1 MAQSLVSLV
10 TSHVYGDCSDSL
22 WLENSG
28 LRFWARLRI
37 WKVPPRADGLVFD
50 LECAVSSGSG
60 TENLPDSKN
69 SDMLSKKSDWF
80 LAIKHHRH
88 ASVTANL
95 PRYKG
100 SVNEDGETALML
112 AVRERDA
119 KLIQLLVRDEHGLV
133 DSYGDTALNLAARN
147 DYLQGVELLLPY
159 EGSKRNHLGQSALMV
174 ASLAN
179 ANATVER
186 LMPEGRYDS
195 DGCGRTPLVLAAS
208 ADAAAAARALLL
220 NRGTKYEID
229 LKLAAL
235 YAVAYDA
242 KATQAILHEVSAST
256 HLTSE
261 KLREMAS
268 KEADEKMKLL
278 NARLSDLEEN
288 PDEARRLELDVQVH
302 ELNELLTRL
311 NSLRERLEGSKL
323 SKTTPET
330 DGTGRTDVSRR
341 TSAVS
346 RDALARKEA
355 GPWKP
360 LGGRNR
366 TFDEIAAENA
376 NPHRGG
382 TLATTGEL
390 HLPRSNSR
398 SNSRAASRTQTRT
411 RPSLSQTNPGFAL
424 SSADTPV
431 GPESELSTSGHRSK
445 LPQPSFSPSYQ
456 TSRRD
461 SLDENTPLGVSGTR
475 ARLAEIYRR
484 KLEDKLK
491 QLEQVLVRNR
501 AGLFGLSKY
510 EDNVIRIMT
519 ELKNLIQDDSELRL
533 LNLNWERAIDTRI
546 TAQTAKLETLAA
558 NGIVATPEESYF
570 PETGD
575 VGQPLADLVQRIIL
589 VDAGDDT
596 MIQPDDTLEKVK
608 RDVSP
613 VAMDAISPSSSP
625 PPTRSV
631 RPPGR
636 YANATRY
643 TNSTLPEDQTLI
655 EEVIVEDLMTP
666 ALERREPSL
675 HSRSVSPQRVE
686 TGLMTTSPTPTRV
699 LGSPGITMVPEEQTY
714 ATMTRLMTAARN
726 NDLKTVK
733 TAKGTDMLRQQ
744 NTNGET
750 ALIYAARCGH
760 AKVVKELADNEGGLT
775 LVNGNTAL
783 IEAATHGKASVL
795 PMLAGKEA
803 KSRNAEGMTALMC
816 GVKSSC
822 VPVVKKLAKLEAGV
836 QNPVDGSTALMMS
849 VTNPALAKTLA
860 KLEAG
865 IQDSE
870 GMTALMLAA
879 EQGSLKVVKS
889 LVKLEARKQNSHGQT
904 ALMLAARNGHKAIC
918 QALLCE
924 NAITDKDGKTAL
936 DYAREAG
943 QEGCVALLSKAK

>member
-1 MAQSLVSLV
+1 
-10 TSHVYGDCSDSL
+10 
-22 WLENSG
+22 
-28 LRFWARLRI
+28 
-37 WKVPPRADGLVFD
+37 
-50 LECAVSSGSG
+50 
-60 TENLPDSKN
+60 
-69 SDMLSKKSDWF
+69 MLSKKSDWF

-100 SVNEDGETALML
+100 SLNDDGESALML
-112 AVRERDA
+112 AIRERDA
-119 KLIQLLVRDEHGLV
+119 KMIQLLARDEHGLV
-133 DSYGDTALNLAARN
+133 DSYGDTALNIAARI
-147 DYLQGVELLLPY
+147 DYIQGVDLLFPY
-159 EGSKRNHLGQSALMV
+159 ESSKRNHLGQSALMV

-179 ANATVER
+179 AGATVEH

-195 DGCGRTPLVLAAS
+195 DGCGRSPLVLAAS
-208 ADAAAAARALLL
+208 ADAVAAARALLL

-242 KATQAILHEVSAST
+242 KATQALLHEISAST
-256 HLTSE
+256 HLTSDQ
-261 KLREMAS
+261 LREMAS
-268 KEADEKMKLL
+268 KEADAKMKLL
-278 NARLSDLEEN
+278 NARMSDLEEG
-288 PDEARRLELDVQVH
+288 PDDARRLELEVQVN

-311 NSLRERLEGSKL
+311 NSLRERLEGSKA
-323 SKTTPET
+323 SKTTPDH
-330 DGTGRTDVSRR
+330 DGANRTDVARR

-390 HLPRSNSR
+390 HIPRSSSR

-411 RPSLSQTNPGFAL
+411 RPSLSQTTPGFAL
-424 SSADTPV
+424 STTDTPM

-491 QLEQVLVRNR
+491 QLDQVLVRNR

-510 EDNVIRIMT
+510 EDNIIRIMT
-519 ELKNLIQDDSELRL
+519 ELENLIQDDSELRL

-546 TAQTAKLETLAA
+546 SAQTAKLETLAA
-558 NGIVATPEESYF
+558 NRIVAGPEESYF
-570 PETGD
+570 PDTGD
-575 VGQPLADLVQRIIL
+575 VGQPLADLIQRIVL

-596 MIQPDDTLEKVK
+596 VIQPNDTLEKIK

-613 VAMDAISPSSSP
+613 VVTNAVSPSSP

-631 RPPGR
+631 RPAGR
-636 YANATRY
+636 YANATKY
-643 TNSTLPEDQTLI
+643 TTSTLPEDQTLI

-666 ALERREPSL
+666 ALAKHDSIT
-675 HSRSVSPQRVE
+675 HSRSMSPHRVE
-686 TGLMTTSPTPTRV
+686 TGLMTTSPTRSRV
-699 LGSPGITMVPEEQTY
+699 FGSPDVTMVPEEQTY

-733 TAKGTDMLRQQ
+733 NAKGTDMLRQQ

-750 ALIYAARCGH
+750 ALIYAARYGH

-870 GMTALMLAA
+870 GMTALMFAA

-889 LVKLEARKQNSHGQT
+889 LVKLEARKQNSQGQT

-924 NAITDKDGKTAL
+924 NAICDKDGKAAI

-943 QEGCVALLSKAK
+943 QEECVALLSKAK